1 MHQTPRELSSIPDV
15 VPQSELKTTKSP
27 MSLLADKEIT
37 KEPFACNV
45 LWVNCIDNF
54 YISPITQKK
63 NIEEVMKSIQD
74 QNPTKRLTTFDINDV
89 CKIKFN
95 GLYYRTRIENYYPEY
110 SKVDCFFLDLGKKE
124 TVSVQS
130 LRQCEE
136 YRHVP
141 ALVIQ
146 ARLAGV
152 KPRLSNWTE
161 KDIKTFKKLV
171 MQVDQPLML
180 TTVLFDKLWYVRLT
194 LDGQDIGEMLNEDI
208 WRDVDDK
215 SSSSDEESIN
225 GDERNRGRKKRTVPT
240 CRNTFEP
247 VSAASL
253 LMESYSEGRA
263 RPHRTVSLSPR
274 PNRSP
279 VPLER
284 RSCSFHDKPVTPW
297 DNSGRKIDVPSK
309 RRQRLHDDEE
319 TVSVKRAR
327 KKRSKSL
334 DDRPVSPGDA
344 SLDDTFQYDEETE
357 TAEQRRARKKRSK
370 SLDNRR
376 RPVSPGDAS
385 LLDDDSLQY
394 DEDDS
399 LQYDEQTE
407 FVNVKGR

>member
-1 MHQTPRELSSIPDV
+1 MHQTPRELSHIPDV

-27 MSLLADKEIT
+27 MSLLADKENT

-74 QNPTKRLTTFDINDV
+74 QTTKRLTTFDINDV

-95 GLYYRTRIENYYPEY
+95 GLYYQTRIENYYPEY

-136 YRHVP
+136 YRHLP

-334 DDRPVSPGDA
+334 DDRPVSPRDA
-344 SLDDTFQYDEETE
+344 SLIDDSYDEETE

-370 SLDNRR
+370 SLDNRL
-376 RPVSPGDAS
+376 VCPGDAS
-385 LLDDDSLQY
+385 LIDDSLHN
-394 DEDDS
+394 
-399 LQYDEQTE
+399 DEQTE
-407 FVNVKGR
+407 TVSVKGR